1 MVLVAIAVVD
11 ANATPC
17 NRPWSPRRSFAVIT
31 ARDIMTE
38 DLVTIRPSAPLR
50 EAVEQLLAREISGLP
65 VVDDS
70 DRLVGII
77 TEFALMAVAYDKKVL
92 NEPVSQHMTTELL
105 TVDVKDSV
113 RKVADL
119 CVVHRVRRVPVME
132 NGRLVGLV
140 ARRDVLKA
148 MFPTGVACS
157 T

>member
-1 MVLVAIAVVD
+1 ML
-11 ANATPC
+11 
-17 NRPWSPRRSFAVIT
+17 T

-38 DLVTIRPSAPLR
+38 DLVTIRPTATVR
-50 EAVEQLLAREISGLP
+50 EAVELLLSREISGLP

-92 NEPVSQHMTTELL
+92 EEPISQHMTTELL

-119 CVVHRVRRVPVME
+119 CVVHRVRRVPVLKD
-132 NGRLVGLV
+132 GRLVGLV
-140 ARRDVLKA
+140 ARRDVLRA
-148 MFPTGVACS
+148 MFEAGVRVGV
-157 T
+157 